1 MRLTKLKIAGFKS
14 FVDPTT
20 VTFPSSLTGVVGPN
34 GCGKSNIID
43 AVRWVMGE
51 ISAKH
56 LRGESMADVI
66 FNGSAARK
74 PLGAAS
80 VELVFDNSDGKIGGE
95 YAAYNEVAL
104 RRAVSR
110 DGNSDYFI
118 NGTKVRR
125 KDITQLFLG
134 TGLGTRSYAIIE
146 QGMIS
151 RVIEARPD
159 DLRAFLEE
167 AAGISRYK
175 ERRRE
180 TESRIGHTRENLD
193 RLNDLREEVE
203 KQIRHLQRQAATAR
217 RYQTLKEEERKLQA
231 ELLALRMQSL
241 DAEAQVRD
249 AATSGC
255 ETAMQAVLADL
266 REVEAEIERIRAD
279 QASKTDVLAA
289 IQTRFYEAGA
299 EVTRIEQGIQFT
311 RELRQRQRSDLQQAE
326 VQVADLTGVLQRDRG
341 QLEGLAQQLATMV
354 PGLDTAH
361 AEEARTS
368 QALQACEQALS
379 AWQLTW
385 DTHAQAVAAGQRE
398 TGVERARIEQL
409 ESQQR
414 RLLQQQERQ
423 EHERAALVELQPAI
437 ALEAL
442 ERNAEMA
449 RDAGQKAAA
458 ELQELLA
465 EISVTRDREREQSQA
480 LNALRTRWQQAQGT
494 QVSTEAL
501 QTAALGKAS
510 GKVTEWLKSKS
521 LDRQPRVA
529 QQLRVD
535 RGWERAVETVLGSY
549 LEAVCVDGLDSVTD
563 LLASFDGG
571 YLAVVSTGGAA
582 NPGAGANTG
591 EGAAAPAGSASL
603 RAKVQGA
610 AVLGSVLSSVYTAET
625 LNEALGRRRHLAAGE
640 SVVTRDGIWLGSDW
654 LRISR
659 DAEPHTGVIERE
671 ETLREIRTQVGG
683 LAEEVQELEHRL
695 ELTRERV
702 RDHEDRREHFQ
713 ADVNRLHREH
723 VDRRAELD
731 SAQARNVDAARRLS
745 QLETGLADVR
755 AELARTD
762 TDLRTA
768 RGRMETAIDALAA
781 LEPKRVDLEEERD
794 RMRNEL
800 GTARAAAQTAQQLA
814 RELALQVESR
824 RSSHASLTTT
834 LSRIEK
840 QLEGLETRRNELAGQ
855 LAEGEAPLLAAQAQL
870 EQSLRV
876 RTEIEGELQ
885 AAKIASD
892 ELEAQLRGRESTRVA
907 VEQRVEAARGA
918 LDEARLAASQVRV
931 RRESVA
937 EQLAATNFELAELL
951 AQLAPDAA
959 VETWESQLE
968 ETRGKIE
975 RLGQVNLAAIGE
987 FKEQSERKE
996 YLDRQCKD
1004 LTDALETL
1012 ESAMRKIDR
1021 ETRTRFQDTF
1031 DKVNAGLKE
1040 KFPRLFGGGHAYLE
1054 LTGEE
1059 GAASGVSVM
1068 ARPPGK
1074 RNSTI
1079 SQLSGGEK
1087 ALTAVALV
1095 FAIFDLNPAP
1105 FCLLDEV
1112 DAPLDENNVGRFCD
1126 IVREMSRNVQF
1137 IFITHNK
1144 STMELAS
1151 QLVGV
1156 TMNEP
1161 GVSRLVAVD
1170 VDEAVRM
1177 AAM

>member
-74 PLGAAS
+74 PLGTAS

-151 RVIEARPD
+151 RIIEARPD

-180 TESRIGHTRENLD
+180 TENRIGHTRENLD

-217 RYQTLKEEERKLQA
+217 RYQALKEEERKLQA

-241 DAEAQVRD
+241 DAETEARD
-249 AATSGC
+249 AATSSC
-255 ETAMQAVLADL
+255 DTAMHAVLADL
-266 REVEAEIERIRAD
+266 REVEAHIERIRAD
-279 QASKTDVLAA
+279 QASKAEVLGA
-289 IQTRFYEAGA
+289 IQSRFYEAGA
-299 EVTRIEQGIQFT
+299 EVTRIEQGIQFA
-311 RELRQRQRSDLQQAE
+311 RELRQRQRTDLEQAE
-326 VQVADLTGVLQRDRG
+326 AQVADLSGVLQRDRG
-341 QLEGLAQQLATMV
+341 QLEALSQELATMV
-354 PGLDTAH
+354 PGLDAAH
-361 AEEARTS
+361 AEETRTS
-368 QALQACEQALS
+368 QMLEGCEQALS
-379 AWQLTW
+379 AWQHTW
-385 DTHAQAVAAGQRE
+385 DTHAQAVALGQRE

-423 EHERAALVELQPAI
+423 ESERTALAQLRPAI
-437 ALEAL
+437 TLEAL
-442 ERNAEMA
+442 EQIAESA
-449 RDAGQKAAA
+449 RDAGERAAT

-465 EISVTRDREREQSQA
+465 EISVARDREREQSQA
-480 LNALRTRWQQAQGT
+480 LNALRTRWQQMLGT

-571 YLAVVSTGGAA
+571 HLAVVSMVEPAPSRGS
-582 NPGAGANTG
+582 
-591 EGAAAPAGSASL
+591 AAPQSTLLQG
-603 RAKVQGA
+603 KVQGA
-610 AVLGSVLSSVYTAET
+610 TVLGSVLSSVYTAET
-625 LNEALGRRRHLAAGE
+625 LNEALGRRHRLAAGE

-654 LRISR
+654 LRVSR

-671 ETLREIRTQVGG
+671 ETLREIRTNLSG
-683 LAEEVQELEHRL
+683 LAEEVKDLERRL
-695 ELTRERV
+695 ELTRELV
-702 RDHEDRREHFQ
+702 RDQEDRRDRFQ
-713 ADVNRLHREH
+713 VDVNRLHREH

-731 SAQARNVDAARRLS
+731 SAQARSLDAARRLS

-755 AELARTD
+755 AELERTER
-762 TDLRTA
+762 DLRAA
-768 RGRMETAIDALAA
+768 RGRMETAIDGLAA

-794 RMRNEL
+794 RMRTEL
-800 GTARAAAQTAQQLA
+800 GTARSVAQAAQQLA

-824 RSSHASLTTT
+824 RSSHASLTTA
-834 LSRIEK
+834 LSRIER

-855 LAEGEAPLLAAQAQL
+855 LTEGEAPLIEAQNQL
-870 EQSLRV
+870 EESLRLRAEV
-876 RTEIEGELQ
+876 DAELH
-885 AAKIASD
+885 AARVASE
-892 ELEAQLRGRESTRVA
+892 ELDSQLRERDSARLA
-907 VEQRVEAARGA
+907 VEQRVEAARA
-918 LDEARLAASQVRV
+918 SLDEARLAASQVRV

-951 AQLAPDAA
+951 AQLAADASVA
-959 VETWESQLE
+959 GWESQLE
-968 ETRGKIE
+968 ETKGKIE

-1031 DKVNAGLKE
+1031 DRVNAGLKE

-1059 GAASGVSVM
+1059 GAAAGVSVM

-1144 STMELAS
+1144 STMELAA